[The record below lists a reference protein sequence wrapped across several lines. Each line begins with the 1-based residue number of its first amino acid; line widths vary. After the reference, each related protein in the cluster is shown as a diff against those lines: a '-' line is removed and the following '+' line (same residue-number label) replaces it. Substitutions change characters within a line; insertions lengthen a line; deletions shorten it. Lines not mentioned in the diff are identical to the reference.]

1 MIKRLLRLL
10 FLPAL
15 FAWSGL
21 SAQVNDAQMWFNAEI
36 EKKITPAFSASFTE
50 EVRLNENISEV
61 GALFSD
67 LGVSYKFLKRFK
79 VGAFGRFTLKR
90 RLDDTYQPFYSWYA
104 ELTAR
109 EKFKPVG
116 LALRLRYQSKYSEEG
131 TSPKAAI
138 ATNHIR
144 AKLTVKYDLDMKLE
158 PYVYAETYFRTC
170 VPAYK
175 SFDQLRLC
183 AGVNYAFNRHHTVD
197 LHYLFARE
205 YNVVNPETD
214 YVIGL
219 GYALT
224 F

>member
-21 SAQVNDAQMWFNAEI
+21 SAQVSDAQMWFTADI
-36 EKKITPAFSASFTE
+36 EKKITPALSAALTE
-50 EVRLNENISEV
+50 EVRLTENISEV
-61 GALFSD
+61 GVLFSD
-67 LGVSYKFLKRFK
+67 LGLNYKFLKRFR

-90 RLDDTYQPFYSWYA
+90 RLDDTYRPFYSWYA
-104 ELTAR
+104 EFTAR

-116 LALRLRYQSKYSEEG
+116 LALRLRYQSRYSEYG
-131 TSPKAAI
+131 TSERAAI
-138 ATNHIR
+138 PTNHLR
-144 AKLTVKYDLDMKLE
+144 TKLTVKIDLDSKFE
-158 PYVYAETYFRTC
+158 PYAYAETYFLTC
-170 VPAYK
+170 VPASR

-183 AGVNYAFNRHHTVD
+183 AGVNYSFNRRHSVD

-205 YNVVNPETD
+205 FNVSNPETD

>member
-15 FAWSGL
+15 LTWSGL
-21 SAQVNDAQMWFNAEI
+21 AAQVNDAQMWLTAEV
-36 EKKITPAFSASFTE
+36 EKKITPALSAAFTE
-50 EVRLNENISEV
+50 EVRLTENMSEV
-61 GALFSD
+61 GAVYSD
-67 LGVSYKFLKRFK
+67 LGVNYKFLKRFK

-90 RLDDTYQPFYSWYA
+90 RLDDTYQPFWSWYA

-116 LALRLRYQSKYSEEG
+116 LALRLRYQSRYAEYG
-131 TSPKAAI
+131 TSERAAI
-138 ATNHIR
+138 ASNHIR
-144 AKLTVKYDLDMKLE
+144 AKLTVKFDLDLKLE

-170 VPAYK
+170 VPAYQ

-183 AGVNYAFNRHHTVD
+183 AGVNYAFSRRHAVD
-197 LHYLFARE
+197 LHYLVARE
-205 YNVVNPETD
+205 FNAVNPETD

-219 GYALT
+219 GYVLT